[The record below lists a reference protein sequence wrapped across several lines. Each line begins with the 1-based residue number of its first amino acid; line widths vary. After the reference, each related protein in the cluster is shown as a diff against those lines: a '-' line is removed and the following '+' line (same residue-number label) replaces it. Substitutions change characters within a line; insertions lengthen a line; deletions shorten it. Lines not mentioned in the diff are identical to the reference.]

1 MNGDSSRASSSATC
15 GNEGDGMR
23 ERLESIVD
31 RRPPEDSGIAAQVVL
46 PALPGIRS
54 IHTVPST
61 S

>member
-1 MNGDSSRASSSATC
+1 
-15 GNEGDGMR
+15 MR